1 MLVLRSRHLTRLRT
15 LLAESP
21 IVAIIGARQIGK
33 TTLARQ
39 LAQQTAAPVT
49 MYDLEHPRDLARLA
63 DPLLALEPLE
73 GLVVL
78 DEIQRQPEL
87 FPILR
92 VLADRRPLPAR
103 FLVLGSASPGLLQ
116 QSSESLAGRIQYY
129 PLGGFALDEVDA
141 GAAQQLWVRG
151 GFPAAF
157 LAPSLAASVRWREQF
172 IQTFLERDLPQ
183 LGVRVPAITLR
194 RFWTMLAHYHAQTW
208 NGAELARAF
217 GMSVATVRRYL
228 DTLTAALVLRQ
239 LPPWFENLGKRQVK
253 ASKVYVADSG
263 LLHTLLGVET
273 VEDLERHPKVGASWE
288 GFALGEVITR
298 LGARPEQCF
307 FWATHTGAELD
318 LLVVRGRRRWG
329 FEFKRT
335 VAPRLTR
342 SMHSA
347 LADLHLERLEVV
359 HAGDQTFPLARSVRA
374 LALPRLLDDLDPLPG

>member
-1 MLVLRSRHLTRLRT
+1 MIILRSRHLTRLHT

-33 TTLARQ
+33 TTLAQQ
-39 LAQQTAAPVT
+39 LGQQTAAPVT
-49 MYDLEHPRDLARLA
+49 VFDLENPRDLARLA
-63 DPLLALEPLE
+63 DPLLALEGLE

-103 FLVLGSASPGLLQ
+103 FLVLGSASPDLLK

-129 PLGGFALDEVDA
+129 QLGGFALDEIAA
-141 GAAQQLWVRG
+141 GAVQELWVRG

-157 LAPSLAASVRWREQF
+157 LSPSLAASVRWRESF

-183 LGVRVPAITLR
+183 LGVRVPALTLR
-194 RFWTMLAHYHAQTW
+194 RFWTMMAHYHAQIW

-217 GMSVATVRRYL
+217 GMSVATVHRYL

-253 ASKVYVADSG
+253 APKIYVADSG

-273 VEDLERHPKVGASWE
+273 AEDLERHPKVGASWE
-288 GFALGEVITR
+288 GFAMGEVMTR

-318 LLVVRGRRRWG
+318 LLVVRGSRRWG

-335 VAPRLTR
+335 TAPRLTR

-359 HAGDQTFPLARSVRA
+359 HAGEQTFPMAANVRA
-374 LALPRLLDDLDPLPG
+374 LALSRLLDDLEPLS